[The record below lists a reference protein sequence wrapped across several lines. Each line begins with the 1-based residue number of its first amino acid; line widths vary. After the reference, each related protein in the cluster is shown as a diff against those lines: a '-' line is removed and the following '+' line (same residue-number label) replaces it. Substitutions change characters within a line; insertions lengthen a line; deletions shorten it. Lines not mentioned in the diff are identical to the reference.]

1 MIPEA
6 ELSEVESMITE
17 VELNEV
23 ESMIP
28 EVELNDFVIQDEV
41 ISSEITR

>member
-17 VELNEV
+17 VELN
-23 ESMIP
+23 
-28 EVELNDFVIQDEV
+28 DFVIQDEV